1 MKRLT
6 SHITIT
12 LACVLL
18 VCGTL
23 LKADVPPPEYS
34 DYKQL
39 LNTYVAGEKVNYK
52 AWADNKEDVAALKAF
67 VKKLGQTDINSL
79 SRTDQKA
86 LYINLYNAAILQIV
100 LDEYPIDSVKT
111 IGLLPFSIFK
121 KDLVKLEDRTVSLD
135 DIEKNIL
142 LKSYFDPRIHFAVNC
157 ASESCPPLRAE
168 PFTGDRLEEQLDE
181 QTNRFA
187 RSNRAAR
194 VNDDKKSIAYS
205 ELFNWYASDFGDQ
218 NPAKYLNQYRSET
231 LPLNYTVE
239 WIPYDWALNDL
250 QKEEGH

>member
-86 LYINLYNAAILQIV
+86 LYINL
-100 LDEYPIDSVKT
+100 P
-111 IGLLPFSIFK
+111 G
-121 KDLVKLEDRTVSLD
+121 
-135 DIEKNIL
+135 
-142 LKSYFDPRIHFAVNC
+142 
-157 ASESCPPLRAE
+157 
-168 PFTGDRLEEQLDE
+168 
-181 QTNRFA
+181 
-187 RSNRAAR
+187 R
-194 VNDDKKSIAYS
+194 V
-205 ELFNWYASDFGDQ
+205 
-218 NPAKYLNQYRSET
+218 
-231 LPLNYTVE
+231 
-239 WIPYDWALNDL
+239 
-250 QKEEGH
+250 